1 MGKSFKD
8 HSRADWVANGVP
20 DGQYPGHDRL
30 QLGCLQRIA
39 DATEAMA
46 QNYVY
51 LQKDRDMHKRW
62 YEQDQ
67 ATIKRLVRSNN
78 ALRGHINRMKKRRQ

>member
-1 MGKSFKD
+1 MSKSFKD
-8 HSRADWVANGVP
+8 LSHVTWVANGLKE
-20 DGQYPGHDRL
+20 DEFPGYDRINA
-30 QLGCLQRIA
+30 GCLQRIA
-39 DATEAMA
+39 NATEAMA

-51 LQKDRDMHKRW
+51 LQKDRDMYKRW

-78 ALRGHINRMKKRRQ
+78 ALRGHINRMKKQSK